1 MRPAAIIAAATLGV
15 AAYVWWQSAQASNG
29 GGDFGVDNPD
39 PENDTGMPDF
49 SSLFGGIVSFGGSDM
64 HLSDAGLQ
72 ALAQREGFSATPY
85 WDHKGYSIGY
95 GHLIKAGENLTSVTR
110 DQAAQLLASD
120 VAWAE
125 QAVANN
131 VTAPLSQNQFDALVS
146 FAFNVGAPA
155 FAKSTLVSLLNAGDY
170 SAAGEQL
177 PRWNKASGVVNGAL
191 VSRRA
196 SEVAQFYA

>member
-1 MRPAAIIAAATLGV
+1 
-15 AAYVWWQSAQASNG
+15 
-29 GGDFGVDNPD
+29 
-39 PENDTGMPDF
+39 
-49 SSLFGGIVSFGGSDM
+49 M

-95 GHLIKAGENLTSVTR
+95 GHLIKAGENLTNVTR

>member
-1 MRPAAIIAAATLGV
+1 MKPAAIIAAATLGV
-15 AAYVWWQSAQASNG
+15 AAFVWWQSAQASDG
-29 GGDFGVDNPD
+29 GGDSGVDNPD
-39 PENDTGMPDF
+39 PQNDTGGMDF
-49 SSLFGGIVSFGGSDM
+49 SALLGSVGFGGSDM

-95 GHLIKAGENLTSVTR
+95 GHLMKPGENLTSVTR
-110 DQAAQLLASD
+110 DEAAQLLAND

-131 VTAPLSQNQFDALVS
+131 VKVALTQNQFDALVS
-146 FAFNVGAPA
+146 FAFNVGAGA
-155 FAKSTLVSLLNAGDY
+155 FASSTLVKQLNAGDY
-170 SAAGEQL
+170 NAASEQL
-177 PRWNKASGVVNGAL
+177 PRWNKASGTVNGAL

-196 SEVAQFYA
+196 SEISQFYA